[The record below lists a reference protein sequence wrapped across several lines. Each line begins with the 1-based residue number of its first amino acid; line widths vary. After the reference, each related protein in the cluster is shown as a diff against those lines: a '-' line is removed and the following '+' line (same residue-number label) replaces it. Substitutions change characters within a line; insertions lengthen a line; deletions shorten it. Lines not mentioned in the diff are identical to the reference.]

1 MTNRGFEVVHATL
14 DMIQPHQEPIWE
26 LPSFGLPST
35 STDTERNELS
45 EWVEQVTEPV
55 INELRT
61 ETSMVWPVGDK
72 VLSLMMLLLDC
83 AVAIS
88 VDDLSEAH
96 TMLLE
101 ITQMASPHAVSC
113 GERVIAYFAMAMSSR
128 VINSWLGLCSPLIDY
143 ETVRGAFRAFDDASP
158 FIKFACFTSNRAML
172 EAFRWHDRVHIID
185 LDIMQGLQWSALFHT
200 LATRTEGP
208 PFVTITG
215 LGSSMKLLVE
225 TGNQLSNIA
234 RQFGIPFDFHPIA
247 KKFGEIDIETIQV
260 QRGEAVAIHWLQH
273 SLYDATGPN
282 QNTLKHIEQL
292 APTVLTL
299 VEQDL
304 SRHGS
309 FLDRFV
315 NSLHYYSTIFDS
327 FGSYLSAEDPNRH
340 RIEHCLLYREIKN
353 VLAIGGPARTRDD
366 KFEHNW
372 RSELARNRKF
382 QLMRMSSN
390 TMAET
395 ELMLNMFW
403 PGYGYS
409 LVGDDGTLR
418 LGWKE
423 TCLFTASA
431 WTMTTLRDAS
441 GWSG

>member
-1 MTNRGFEVVHATL
+1 
-14 DMIQPHQEPIWE
+14 
-26 LPSFGLPST
+26 
-35 STDTERNELS
+35 
-45 EWVEQVTEPV
+45 
-55 INELRT
+55 
-61 ETSMVWPVGDK
+61 
-72 VLSLMMLLLDC
+72 MMLLLDC

-172 EAFRWHDRVHIID
+172 EAFH

-234 RQFGIPFDFHPIA
+234 RQFGMPFDFHPIA
-247 KKFGEIDIETIQV
+247 KKFGEIDIETVQL

-304 SRHGS
+304 SHQGS

-340 RIEHCLLYREIKN
+340 RIEYCLLYREIKN

-382 QLMRMSSN
+382 QLMPISSK

-409 LVGDDGTLR
+409 LVGYDGTLR
-418 LGWKE
+418 VGWKE

-431 WTMTTLRDAS
+431 WTMTTVHDGS

>member
-1 MTNRGFEVVHATL
+1 MTNRGFEVVHTTL

-26 LPSFGLPST
+26 LPSFGLPPT

-61 ETSMVWPVGDK
+61 ETSMV
-72 VLSLMMLLLDC
+72 LMMLLLDC

-113 GERVIAYFAMAMSSR
+113 
-128 VINSWLGLCSPLIDY
+128 DY

-172 EAFRWHDRVHIID
+172 EAFH

-247 KKFGEIDIETIQV
+247 KKFGEIDIETVQL

-304 SRHGS
+304 SHQGS

-327 FGSYLSAEDPNRH
+327 FGSYLSAEDPNLH
-340 RIEHCLLYREIKN
+340 RIEYCLLYREIKN

-382 QLMRMSSN
+382 QLMPISSK

-409 LVGDDGTLR
+409 LVGYDGTLR
-418 LGWKE
+418 VGWKE

-431 WTMTTLRDAS
+431 WTMTTVHDGS

>member
-35 STDTERNELS
+35 SSDMERNELS

-61 ETSMVWPVGDK
+61 EKSMVWPVGDK

-113 GERVIAYFAMAMSSR
+113 GERVIAYFAMAMS
-128 VINSWLGLCSPLIDY
+128 NY
-143 ETVRGAFRAFDDASP
+143 ETVRGALRAFDDASP

-215 LGSSMKLLVE
+215 LGRSMKLLVE

-247 KKFGEIDIETIQV
+247 KKFGEIDIETIQL

-304 SRHGS
+304 SHHGS

-315 NSLHYYSTIFDS
+315 NSLHYYSSIFDS

-340 RIEHCLLYREIKN
+340 RIEHCLLYSEIKN

-366 KFEHNW
+366 NFGHNW
-372 RSELARNRKF
+372 RSELARNLKF
-382 QLMRMSSN
+382 QLMPLSSN

-431 WTMTTLRDAS
+431 WTITTLRDGS

>member
-1 MTNRGFEVVHATL
+1 MTNRGFKVVHTTL

-26 LPSFGLPST
+26 LPSFGLPPT

-61 ETSMVWPVGDK
+61 ETSMV
-72 VLSLMMLLLDC
+72 LMMLLLDC

-113 GERVIAYFAMAMSSR
+113 
-128 VINSWLGLCSPLIDY
+128 DY

-172 EAFRWHDRVHIID
+172 EAFH

-247 KKFGEIDIETIQV
+247 KKFGEIDIETVQL

-304 SRHGS
+304 SHQGS

-340 RIEHCLLYREIKN
+340 RIEYCLLYREIKN

-382 QLMRMSSN
+382 QLMPISSK

-409 LVGDDGTLR
+409 LVGYDGTLR
-418 LGWKE
+418 VGWKE

-431 WTMTTLRDAS
+431 WTMTTVHDGS

>member
-1 MTNRGFEVVHATL
+1 
-14 DMIQPHQEPIWE
+14 
-26 LPSFGLPST
+26 
-35 STDTERNELS
+35 
-45 EWVEQVTEPV
+45 
-55 INELRT
+55 
-61 ETSMVWPVGDK
+61 MVWPVGDK

-113 GERVIAYFAMAMSSR
+113 GERGY
-128 VINSWLGLCSPLIDY
+128 NSWLGLCSPLIDY
-143 ETVRGAFRAFDDASP
+143 ETVRGALRAFDDASP

-215 LGSSMKLLVE
+215 LGRSMKLLVE

-247 KKFGEIDIETIQV
+247 KKFGEIDIETIQL

-304 SRHGS
+304 SHHGS

-315 NSLHYYSTIFDS
+315 NSLHYYSSIFDS

-340 RIEHCLLYREIKN
+340 RIEHCLLYSEIKN

-366 KFEHNW
+366 NFGHNW
-372 RSELARNRKF
+372 RSELARNLKF
-382 QLMRMSSN
+382 QLMPLSSN

-431 WTMTTLRDAS
+431 WTITTLRD
-441 GWSG
+441 G

>member
-26 LPSFGLPST
+26 LPSFGLPPT

-45 EWVEQVTEPV
+45 QWVEQVTEPV

-61 ETSMVWPVGDK
+61 ETSMV
-72 VLSLMMLLLDC
+72 LMMLLLDC

-113 GERVIAYFAMAMSSR
+113 
-128 VINSWLGLCSPLIDY
+128 DY

-172 EAFRWHDRVHIID
+172 EAFH

-247 KKFGEIDIETIQV
+247 KKFGEIDIETVQL

-304 SRHGS
+304 SHQGS

-340 RIEHCLLYREIKN
+340 RIEYCLLYREIKN

-382 QLMRMSSN
+382 QLMPISSK

-409 LVGDDGTLR
+409 LVGYDGTLR
-418 LGWKE
+418 VGWKE

-431 WTMTTLRDAS
+431 WTMTTVHDGS